1 MFIQKPYKSNIQFT
15 IKMDLTKQDLAT
27 LKILVEKE
35 LETIKKEGE
44 QLMIVNSPFLNKVSS
59 DDSDLEFL
67 KSEVKYRQF
76 LEDLLKKL

>member
-1 MFIQKPYKSNIQFT
+1 
-15 IKMDLTKQDLAT
+15 MDLTKQDLAT

-44 QLMIVNSPFLNKVSS
+44 QLIIVNSPFLNKVSS

-67 KSEVKYRQF
+67 KSEVKYQQF
-76 LEDLLKKL
+76 LEELLKKL